1 MKRALS
7 ILVLLVLSVALFA
20 GGQKEAQKPGTTT
33 ATTKEIKN
41 PDTFIYVS
49 HGDAE
54 TLDPCKA
61 YDNASGGVI
70 QNIYETL
77 VYYDGPSTDKFVP
90 ILAEQVPTVENGGI
104 TNGGKTYRFKIRK
117 GVTFHSGNPLTP
129 EDVRYSFL
137 RALVTDP
144 DAGPIW
150 MFYSP
155 FFGTSGSRDDDGN
168 IVAKFE
174 DFEKAVKVEGDYV
187 VFNLRAP
194 FPPFLATLCGSWS
207 SIVDKKFC
215 IEHGDW
221 DGTAATWKKYNAPKD
236 GAEILNHIASGTG
249 PYKLDRWEKGVET
262 VLVRNENYWGK
273 KPAMAKAIYKIV
285 DEWSTRKLMLLQGDA
300 DCVEVDPMY
309 YDEMEKE
316 SGIKVIKNLKEL
328 AVQAINFNQKIN
340 ATDNPYIGSGKL
352 DGAGIPPDFFSDK
365 NIRLAFAHAF
375 DMKTYI
381 NDIIA
386 GQGIECP
393 TPHVTGLPYR
403 DDSLKS
409 IPFDLKK
416 SEEYFKKAFG
426 GQVWEK
432 GFAFDFLFNQGNDT
446 RESTAKL
453 FAETIGKINPKFK
466 ITVRGIE
473 WPAFVQAQ
481 RQRTMPIFY
490 IGWIADYPHPD
501 NFMYTYMHS
510 EGGVYASRASYK
522 NEEADRLLEAGQT
535 EQDPKKAKDIY
546 YRLQAIWLED
556 VPGIVLHQPVIRR
569 YFKDWVQGYYFHP
582 MENPLMYKMFS
593 KGY

>member
-236 GAEILNHIASGTG
+236 GAEILNHIAS
-249 PYKLDRWEKGVET
+249 
-262 VLVRNENYWGK
+262 
-273 KPAMAKAIYKIV
+273 
-285 DEWSTRKLMLLQGDA
+285 
-300 DCVEVDPMY
+300 
-309 YDEMEKE
+309 
-316 SGIKVIKNLKEL
+316 
-328 AVQAINFNQKIN
+328 
-340 ATDNPYIGSGKL
+340 
-352 DGAGIPPDFFSDK
+352 
-365 NIRLAFAHAF
+365 
-375 DMKTYI
+375 
-381 NDIIA
+381 
-386 GQGIECP
+386 
-393 TPHVTGLPYR
+393 
-403 DDSLKS
+403 
-409 IPFDLKK
+409 
-416 SEEYFKKAFG
+416 
-426 GQVWEK
+426 
-432 GFAFDFLFNQGNDT
+432 
-446 RESTAKL
+446 
-453 FAETIGKINPKFK
+453 
-466 ITVRGIE
+466 
-473 WPAFVQAQ
+473 
-481 RQRTMPIFY
+481 
-490 IGWIADYPHPD
+490 
-501 NFMYTYMHS
+501 
-510 EGGVYASRASYK
+510 
-522 NEEADRLLEAGQT
+522 
-535 EQDPKKAKDIY
+535 
-546 YRLQAIWLED
+546 
-556 VPGIVLHQPVIRR
+556 
-569 YFKDWVQGYYFHP
+569 
-582 MENPLMYKMFS
+582 
-593 KGY
+593 